1 MGHHIT
7 ETLKRTLKEIQKE
20 ILYIG
25 NVCLEWMLDILYPR
39 CCPVCGEIVLPKGE
53 KICPVCLKKLRF
65 VYSPTCKCCGKE
77 IVSSVQE
84 YCFDCS
90 RHPKAFEY
98 GMPLLNYEKYA
109 RRSVTDIKYK
119 NKREY
124 LDLYAELLC
133 AKFGRRIQALCPNA
147 LIPVPIHKKKRRAR
161 GFNQA
166 EVLARRMGR
175 ILEIPVWTDVLLRT
189 KNTKPQK
196 DLSAVE
202 RSQNLREAFSVEKDL
217 GGIERVILI
226 DDIYTTGATAQACTL
241 ALKGAGVKQVYLAVI
256 CIGNGER

>member
-1 MGHHIT
+1 M
-7 ETLKRTLKEIQKE
+7 
-20 ILYIG
+20 ILE
-25 NVCLEWMLDILYPR
+25 NVWFEGILDMIYPR

-53 KICPVCLKKLRF
+53 KICPRCLKKLRF
-65 VYSPTCKCCGKE
+65 VHSPTCKCCGKE
-77 IVSSVQE
+77 ILSPVQE

-90 RHPKAFEY
+90 RRPKAFEY

-109 RRSVTDIKYK
+109 RRSVTAIKYK

-133 AKFGRRIQALCPNA
+133 AKFGRRMQAISPDA
-147 LIPVPIHKKKRRAR
+147 LVPVPIHKKKRRKR

-175 ILEIPVWTDVLLRT
+175 ILEIPVWTDCLVRT
-189 KNTKPQK
+189 KNTQPQK
-196 DLSAVE
+196 DLSAAE
-202 RSQNLREAFSVEKDL
+202 RFQNLKEAFAVEKDL
-217 GGIERVILI
+217 NGVDAVVLI

-241 ALKGAGVKQVYLAVI
+241 ALKGAGVKRVYLAVI